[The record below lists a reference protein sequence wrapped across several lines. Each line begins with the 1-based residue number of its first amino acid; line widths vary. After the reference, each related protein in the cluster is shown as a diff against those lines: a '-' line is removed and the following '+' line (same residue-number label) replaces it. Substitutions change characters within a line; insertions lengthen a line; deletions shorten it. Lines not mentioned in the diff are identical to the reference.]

1 MRILFD
7 LGHPAH
13 VHLFRNAIGALREA
27 GHETVVCSR
36 AKDVTEPLLRHY
48 GIPFHSLSRPARGR
62 WRMAGELWRRTSGL
76 LALHRRQ
83 PFDQACGTSVSIGF
97 LGRLTGVPTFNFNE
111 DDDATVP
118 LYAWLAYPLC
128 DHIVNPDC
136 LRFRRWR
143 AKRTLHPSYHELAY
157 LHPDRF
163 RPDPEVPRRHGLEP
177 GRYAVL
183 RLSALE
189 AHHDVGARGLSPAF
203 VERLESRLA
212 GLAVVRSVEGERSH
226 RVPPWDFHHV
236 LAFARLV
243 VADSQTLTIEAAVLG
258 VPVVRMNTFVGRST
272 VIAELE
278 ERYRLALGFLPRERD
293 AAEAAVV
300 DLLADPETGERWRR
314 RRRRLLTD
322 KVDLTAWML
331 RNVPGWASAESVE

>member
-13 VHLFRNAIGALREA
+13 VHLFRNAILELRRT

-36 AKDVTEPLLRHY
+36 AKDVTEPLLEHY
-48 GIPFHSLSRPARGR
+48 GIPFHSLSRPARGLA
-62 WRMAGELWRRTSGL
+62 RMAGELRRRTARI
-76 LALHRRQ
+76 LALHRER

-97 LGRLTGVPTFNFNE
+97 LSRLAGVPSFNFNE

-128 DHIVNPDC
+128 DHVVNPDC

-143 AKRTLHPSYHELAY
+143 GKRLLHRSYHELAY

-183 RLSALE
+183 RLSALA
-189 AHHDVGARGLSPAF
+189 AHHDVRARGLSRGF
-203 VERLESRLA
+203 VERLDRIFA
-212 GLAVVRSVEGERSH
+212 GLDVVRSVEGARSH
-226 RVPPWDFHHV
+226 RIPPWDFHHV
-236 LAFARLV
+236 LAFARLL
-243 VADSQTLTIEAAVLG
+243 VADSQTMTIEAAVLG
-258 VPVVRMNTFVGRST
+258 VPAVRVTSFVGRSS
-272 VIAELE
+272 VLEEIE
-278 ERYRLALGFLPRERD
+278 ERYGLALGFPPSEED
-293 AAEAAVV
+293 AAEAAVAE
-300 DLLADPETGERWRR
+300 LLADREAAERWRG
-314 RRRRLLTD
+314 RRRRLLAD
-322 KVDLTAWML
+322 KVDLTAWMFEH
-331 RNVPGWASAESVE
+331 VPGWAASSGVG